1 MRKTKHYQNLSFV
14 SNYGGIEGEEDLG
27 GDFVS
32 NLFYLC
38 GEQSKKQ
45 QCTRSAEENNAL
57 WHRWSHS
64 WRNIYSTE
72 AVLLN
77 RALLNPI

>member
-1 MRKTKHYQNLSFV
+1 MKMRKTKHYQNLSFV

-27 GDFVS
+27 RDFVS

-45 QCTRSAEENNAL
+45 QCTRSAVENDAL
-57 WHRWSHS
+57 
-64 WRNIYSTE
+64 
-72 AVLLN
+72 
-77 RALLNPI
+77 